1 MPETKTVDIRG
12 YCQKQL
18 EGLDLDV
25 LRGLCQDRHLPI
37 KPQAHRK
44 TCVARLLEH
53 LTATSAVTVSTA
65 STAQSDAQAKQ
76 LSPSDKDQNIA
87 SSAVAAHAEPHVDV
101 KQTSST
107 SDKDSTCSLWY
118 EDKKHSYPPSHT
130 GGSYGFTAKTL
141 VTPKKMLPDG
151 TVEWCDPHTGAKRVY
166 STSEWNERTAKWEQM
181 YPSLY
186 PTKEPHPHENTS
198 QRGTACSAERRNCWD
213 RLSQT
218 NSDIPSNFANEYV
231 PHRFQVFDSHFNM
244 LFVDTAST
252 NTAMSCASARRRTR
266 CATSMSTTTSPSLE
280 VDRASWTIFLRCN
293 GLLICTLRAT
303 D

>member
-12 YCQKQL
+12 YSQKQL

-25 LRGLCQDRHLPI
+25 LRGLCQDRHVPI

-53 LTATSAVTVSTA
+53 LSATSAVTAGVVTGSTA
-65 STAQSDAQAKQ
+65 SAAQSDAQATQ

-87 SSAVAAHAEPHVDV
+87 ALASSAVAAHAERHDV
-101 KQTSST
+101 EKQPSST
-107 SDKDSTCSLWY
+107 SDKDSICSLWY

-141 VTPKKMLPDG
+141 VTPKKLLPDG
-151 TVEWCDPHTGAKRVY
+151 TVEWCDPHTGTKRVY
-166 STSEWNERTAKWEQM
+166 SMEEWSERIAKWEQM

-186 PTKEPHPHENTS
+186 PTKKPHPHETPS
-198 QRGTACSAERRNCWD
+198 QRGTACSAARQHCWD

-218 NSDIPSNFANEYV
+218 NSDIPLE
-231 PHRFQVFDSHFNM
+231 
-244 LFVDTAST
+244 LFK
-252 NTAMSCASARRRTR
+252 
-266 CATSMSTTTSPSLE
+266 
-280 VDRASWTIFLRCN
+280 
-293 GLLICTLRAT
+293 
-303 D
+303 